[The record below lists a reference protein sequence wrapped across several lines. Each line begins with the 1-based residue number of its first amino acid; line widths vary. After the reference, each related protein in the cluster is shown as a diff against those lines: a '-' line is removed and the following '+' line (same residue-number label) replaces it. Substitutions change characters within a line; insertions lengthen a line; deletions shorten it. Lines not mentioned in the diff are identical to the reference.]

1 MELCSLIT
9 IGIKFNEKVQDGA
22 EFHSMEEIPVR
33 NSSASEISASR
44 NIDDATVY
52 ER

>member
-1 MELCSLIT
+1 MKRC
-9 IGIKFNEKVQDGA
+9 KNGA

-33 NSSASEISASR
+33 NSSTSEISASR